1 MDTQITVK
9 APATTANLG
18 PGFDCMGMALD
29 LWNKTTF
36 KIINKKKNLIGISG
50 EGQDKISKDS
60 KNLILK
66 SFKIPFNKANI
77 NPPTIKINCFNQI
90 PIGKGLGSS
99 SAAIVSGLIAGNE
112 LSGRKLSKK
121 DLLILANSLE
131 GHPDNI
137 SAAISGGCQ
146 ITIQDGKNLISS
158 NIPISDKISAIL
170 FIPET

>member
-36 KIINKKKNLIGISG
+36 KIINKKENLIEISG

-60 KNLILK
+60 ENLILK

-90 PIGKGLGSS
+90 PIG
-99 SAAIVSGLIAGNE
+99 
-112 LSGRKLSKK
+112 
-121 DLLILANSLE
+121 
-131 GHPDNI
+131 
-137 SAAISGGCQ
+137 
-146 ITIQDGKNLISS
+146 
-158 NIPISDKISAIL
+158 
-170 FIPET
+170 